1 MPHQLNKLTPNLVVS
16 NVARSMA
23 FYRDRLGFS
32 VASTVPDAEPY
43 VFAILRSGP
52 VEVFLNAPESATD
65 EYTSMK
71 GRPLGGTFT
80 MFIEVTGIERM
91 YEELQ
96 AQIPIVA
103 PLETKWYGV
112 AEFVVADPD
121 GYLITFAEQ
130 KR

>member
-43 VFAILRSGP
+43 VFATLRSGP

>member
-16 NVARSMA
+16 NVERSAA
-23 FYRDRLGFS
+23 FYRGHLGF
-32 VASTVPDAEPY
+32 AIETTVPDAAPY
-43 VFAILRSGP
+43 VFVILRSGP
-52 VEVFLNAPESATD
+52 VQIFLNAPEPAVE
-65 EYTSMK
+65 EYPAMK

-80 MFIEVTGIERM
+80 MFIAVTGIAGV
-91 YEELQ
+91 YDELK

-121 GYLITFAEQ
+121 GYLITFAE
-130 KR
+130 RH

>member
-1 MPHQLNKLTPNLVVS
+1 MPHQLNKLTPNIMVS

-43 VFAILRSGP
+43 VFAIMRSGP
-52 VEVFLNAPESATD
+52 VEVFLNAPEPALE
-65 EYTSMK
+65 EYPAMK
-71 GRPLGGTFT
+71 GKPLGGTFT
-80 MFIEVTGIERM
+80 MFIQVTGIERT
-91 YEELQ
+91 YEELK

-112 AEFVVADPD
+112 TEFVVADPD

-130 KR
+130 KQ